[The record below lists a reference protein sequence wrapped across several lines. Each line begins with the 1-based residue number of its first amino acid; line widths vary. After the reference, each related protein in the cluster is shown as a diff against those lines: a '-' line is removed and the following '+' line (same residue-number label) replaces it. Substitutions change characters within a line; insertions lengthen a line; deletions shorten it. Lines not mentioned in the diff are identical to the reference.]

1 MKPSSKIWESLT
13 RGVRELSPTCR
24 EATRLQSDA
33 LDKSLPWRQRFG
45 LFLHLLICKW
55 CRRYGR
61 HLGFLRTAA
70 KKCAEFETE
79 PPERLSPA
87 ARERIRQALNKE
99 TDGR

>member
-1 MKPSSKIWESLT
+1 MKQLRKIWEPLT
-13 RGVRELSPTCR
+13 RGVRELSPTCK

-33 LDKSLPWRQRFG
+33 LDQSLPWRQRFG

-70 KKCAEFETE
+70 KKCAELE
-79 PPERLSPA
+79 PEPVEKLSPA
-87 ARERIRQALNKE
+87 ARERIRQALKGE
-99 TDGR
+99 ADRL